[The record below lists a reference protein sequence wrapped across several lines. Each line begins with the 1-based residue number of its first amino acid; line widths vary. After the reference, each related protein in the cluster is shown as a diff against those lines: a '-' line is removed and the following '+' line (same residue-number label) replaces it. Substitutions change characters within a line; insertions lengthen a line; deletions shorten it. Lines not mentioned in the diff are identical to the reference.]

1 MAASSFRRDLA
12 ISQIAVDLLLDYLA
26 DEQGYNTLE
35 LEGKEAQKQGDITIE
50 KDGVFTNIEVKY
62 DMYAKRSGNLC
73 FEMSNGK
80 KMTGIMTTP
89 AAKVYYV
96 VPQDGGSHKVLAF
109 DTEKL
114 RAWIQDPVNVTIK
127 NGGDKKKFVLALA
140 KIEKIIEAGL
150 PEEVFEI
157 E

>member
-1 MAASSFRRDLA
+1 MGSFQRDLA
-12 ISQIAVDLLLDYLA
+12 ISQVAVDLLLDHLA
-26 DEQGYNTLE
+26 DNGYNTSE
-35 LEGKEAQKQGDITIE
+35 LEGREAQKQGDITIE
-50 KDGVFTNIEVKY
+50 KDGFFTNIEVKY

-80 KMTGIMTTP
+80 KMTGIMITP
-89 AAKVYYV
+89 AERVYYV
-96 VPQDGGSHKVLAF
+96 VPQKGRSHKVLVF

-114 RAWIQDPVNVTIK
+114 RAWIQDPDNVVIK
-127 NGGDKKKFVLALA
+127 SGGDKKKFVLALA
-140 KIEKIIEAGL
+140 KIDKIIECGL

>member
-1 MAASSFRRDLA
+1 MGFQRDLV

-26 DEQGYNTLE
+26 DVQGYNTLE
-35 LEGKEAQKQGDITIE
+35 LEGIEAQKQGDITIE
-50 KDGVFTNIEVKY
+50 KGGVFTNIEVKY

-80 KMTGIMTTP
+80 EMTGIMSTP

-96 VPQDGGSHKVLAF
+96 VPQEDRSHKVIVF
-109 DTEKL
+109 NTEKL
-114 RAWIQDPVNVTIK
+114 RAWIQDPTNVTVK